1 MSNPAPGRQQWDPKF
16 VLDIYLTPES
26 LKCSGTTIAA
36 HRNGRRCGWNLPS
49 DTKTQIES
57 ILEEMATMQP
67 RDVLRHDLLRK
78 LATLA
83 LCEGR
88 KNHEFWGH
96 RDQIDR
102 LLQKWTG
109 LITQAYPQAQAPSP
123 ERASQSHV
131 HITLSL
137 QQQHAPTL
145 QAAVPAVS
153 ELSSYLLSRPPT
165 TQLVLSTGSPLEQK
179 SSITQGGVTETALP
193 GLKTPYHQFAACH
206 SNHRQYSEGSSM
218 TLDTTSTDSHGGYEK
233 PYPYHR
239 GLLRRML
246 GCFCC

>member
-1 MSNPAPGRQQWDPKF
+1 MSNPATGRQQWDPKF
-16 VLDIYLTPES
+16 VLDIYLTPGS

-36 HRNGRRCGWNLPS
+36 HRNGRRCGWNLPG
-49 DTKTQIES
+49 DTVTQIES
-57 ILEEMATMQP
+57 ILKEMATMQP

-102 LLQKWTG
+102 LLRRWAG

-123 ERASQSHV
+123 EVPSQSHV
-131 HITLSL
+131 HTTLSP
-137 QQQHAPTL
+137 QQQNAQTR

-153 ELSSYLLSRPPT
+153 ELSSYRLSRPPT
-165 TQLVLSTGSPLEQK
+165 TQLVLSTRSPLEQK
-179 SSITQGGVTETALP
+179 SSCTQGGVTETALLD
-193 GLKTPYHQFAACH
+193 LKTPYYQSAACH
-206 SNHRQYSEGSSM
+206 SSRRQYFESSSM
-218 TLDTTSTDSHGGYEK
+218 TLDTTSTVSHGDHEK